1 MTRGGAKKLIEHRSS
16 PLAKP
21 FGRYQL
27 RELGGDLAA
36 KRESGQRLGDLF
48 DNRRR
53 FQNK

>member
-1 MTRGGAKKLIEHRSS
+1 MRKKLIEHRSS

-21 FGRYQL
+21 FGRHQL
-27 RELGGDLAA
+27 RDLGGDLAA
-36 KRESGQRLGDLF
+36 KRERPQKVALLF